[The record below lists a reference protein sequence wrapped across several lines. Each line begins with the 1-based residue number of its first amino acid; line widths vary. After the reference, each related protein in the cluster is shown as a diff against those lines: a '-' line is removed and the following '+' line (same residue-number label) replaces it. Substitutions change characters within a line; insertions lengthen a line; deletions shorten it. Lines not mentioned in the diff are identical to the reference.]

1 MANQHTLI
9 ALAAFG
15 GISLLLSASL
25 TTQAFGHGSLETPV
39 SRVFSCFQE
48 NPESPDSNVCKE
60 VVKLG
65 GTQPL
70 YDWMEVNIANAN
82 GQHKSIIPDGKLCGA
97 GRDKYAA
104 LNLARADWAT
114 TNLPSGG
121 QFTFRFR
128 ATAPHKGFF
137 EFFMTKPGYNPLQ
150 PLRWADLDSVPFLRV
165 ENPALQNGFYVMTGQ
180 LPIRKGR
187 QLIYA
192 IWQRTDSPEA
202 FYTCSDVNFN

>member
-1 MANQHTLI
+1 MANQQVLV

-15 GISLLLSASL
+15 GITLLLSTAL
-25 TTQAFGHGSLETPV
+25 DTPAFGHGSLESPV
-39 SRVFSCFQE
+39 SRVFSCFLE

-82 GQHKSIIPDGKLCGA
+82 GQHKSIIPDGKLCSA

-104 LNLARADWAT
+104 LNLARTDWAAT
-114 TNLPSGG
+114 TVPSGG
-121 QFTFRFR
+121 AFTFRFR

-137 EFFMTKPGYNPLQ
+137 EFFITKPGFNPLV
-150 PLRWADLDSVPFLRV
+150 PLRWGDLEAVPFMRV
-165 ENPALQNGFYVMTGQ
+165 EQPVLQNGFYVMTGQ
-180 LPIRKGR
+180 LPVRAGR
-187 QLIYA
+187 HIIYA

-202 FYTCSDVNFN
+202 FYTCSDVVFN